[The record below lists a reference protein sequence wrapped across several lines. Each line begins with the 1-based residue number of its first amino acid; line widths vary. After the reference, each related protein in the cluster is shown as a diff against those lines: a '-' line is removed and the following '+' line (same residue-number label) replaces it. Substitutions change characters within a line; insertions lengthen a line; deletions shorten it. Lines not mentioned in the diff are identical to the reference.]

1 MLKSL
6 GLFTRFLVKPAIAI
20 ALCLLVNEVARGAE
34 VRGDRGAEVRGGRG
48 AEGEFLSSISPSP
61 LLPISPAPSLP
72 RSPAPPLSLY
82 SSQKIL
88 AQSVV
93 SPANDPNQG
102 RQVSL
107 NGNTF
112 RAAWSQQP
120 GGGNSSVRT
129 WIADVSLMEIAGIEL
144 LNSGDATKQPVQWF
158 SQSQTDGLAT
168 RLTPQYR
175 YLDIT
180 DFAKKAGWQISTEG
194 NTLKISTQPAKL
206 TAIRVGKQEW
216 GDRIVLDLDRPTFWR
231 LSYVEPPPRTPTPKP
246 KDTPDDPTKPTGRD
260 TPDDPT
266 KPQTPK
272 PTPQVRTQEWLI
284 TVDAVLDRA
293 LIART
298 FGAGKHLQSLKVESS
313 ANQTKIR
320 VNIPLGWRPLVFT
333 LGNRDRLVID
343 IRPDSLVERDIL
355 WAPGLRW
362 RSQYRNLGNSK
373 FPVVWLEINPRQ
385 SGLKIRPILSNP
397 PTDSGTA
404 PLLQTAELS
413 NIAAAINGGFFNRI
427 NRLAL
432 GAIRRD
438 NQWLSGPI
446 LNRGAIA
453 WNDNGDIKIGRLSLQ
468 ESLITSKGERLA
480 VTHLNSAYVQAGIG
494 RYTAKWGTSYTPFSD
509 GEIIV
514 TVQNEQVISQS
525 PGGTAGKTS
534 FPIPANSYLLTLRS
548 NPTIANQIPVGT
560 SLRLETAT
568 VPADFNRY
576 PYILG
581 GGPVL
586 VQNSQV
592 FLDAKAEGF
601 SDAYVK
607 QTAIRSAVAIA
618 ANGNLLIVAIHNRAG
633 GAGATF
639 SNIAQIMQQMGAVD
653 ALNLDGGSSTSLY
666 LGGQLID
673 RPAQTAAR
681 VHNGI
686 GVFIQP

>member
-1 MLKSL
+1 MFKGL
-6 GLFTRFLVKPAIAI
+6 GLLTRFLVQPAIAI
-20 ALCLLVNEVARGAE
+20 ALCLVVNQAARAE
-34 VRGDRGAEVRGGRG
+34 RDREMFVNTQ
-48 AEGEFLSSISPSP
+48 
-61 LLPISPAPSLP
+61 LPIANYPFSIPETEV
-72 RSPAPPLSLY
+72 
-82 SSQKIL
+82 KV
-88 AQSVV
+88 AQSVPP
-93 SPANDPNQG
+93 SPQDANQG

-112 RAAWSQQP
+112 RGAWSQQP
-120 GGGNSSVRT
+120 VGGTSSFRT

-144 LNSGDATKQPVQWF
+144 LNSGDAAKQPVQWF

-168 RLTPQYR
+168 RLTAQYR

-180 DFAKKAGWQISTEG
+180 DFAKKVGWQISAEG

-206 TAIRVGKQEW
+206 AAIRVGKQEW
-216 GDRIVLDLDRPTFWR
+216 GSRIVLDLDRPTFWR

-246 KDTPDDPTKPTGRD
+246 KDTPDDPTKPTARD

-284 TVDAVLDRA
+284 TVDAVPDRT
-293 LIART
+293 LIARN

-313 ANQTKIR
+313 AKQTKIR

-333 LGNRDRLVID
+333 LGNRVGVASGRYRLVID
-343 IRPDSLVERDIL
+343 IRPDYLVERDIL

-397 PTDSGTA
+397 PTDTGTA

-413 NIAAAINGGFFNRI
+413 NVAAAINAGFFNRI

-468 ESLITSKGERLA
+468 ETLITSKAERLA
-480 VTHLNSAYVQAGIG
+480 IAHLNSAYVQAGIG
-494 RYTAKWGTSYTPFSD
+494 RYTAEWGTTYTPFSD

-514 TVQNEQVISQS
+514 TVQNEQVTNQS
-525 PGGTAGKTS
+525 PGGEAGKAL
-534 FPIPANSYLLTLRS
+534 FPIPANGYLLAIRS
-548 NPTIANQIPVGT
+548 NPEAANQIPVGT

-576 PYILG
+576 SYILG

-639 SNIAQIMQQMGAVD
+639 ADIAQILQQMGAVD